1 MKFLEELYQHP
12 LLDSND
18 LALICKRHRRVSF
31 KKGDYLLKV
40 GQTANEY
47 YCIEAGLI
55 RSCVVNHKG
64 LDITTGF
71 SGANNIVIDVVSLFK
86 RIPSDENIIALTDCR
101 GYSIEF
107 DEFQMLFHSVK
118 GFSEWG
124 RSWMAESL
132 FQCKQ
137 RAISMITESAADRYS
152 NLVSRF
158 PQVIQ
163 QAPLKHIAT
172 YLGITDSS
180 LSRIRKEVAQQVKTA
195 NYFLP

>member
-1 MKFLEELYQHP
+1 MKFLEELYRHP
-12 LLDSND
+12 LLDSDD
-18 LALICKRHRRVSF
+18 LVLICKRHRSVSF
-31 KKGDYLLKV
+31 KKGEYLLKA

-71 SGANNIVIDVVSLFK
+71 SGAKDIVIDVVSLFK
-86 RIPSDENIIALTDCR
+86 RIPSVENIIALTDCS
-101 GYSIEF
+101 GYFIKF
-107 DEFQMLFHSVK
+107 DEFQELFHSVK

-124 RSWMAESL
+124 RNWMAESL

-137 RAISMITESAADRYS
+137 RSVSMITDSAVERYCA
-152 NLVSRF
+152 LMDQY

-180 LSRIRKEVAQQVKTA
+180 LSRIRKEIAHQV
-195 NYFLP
+195 